1 MHVQKPK
8 MPVQSALDNVIDQSW
23 LTAAGSVNA
32 AHNNWRHRWL
42 VYFDKQKTAG
52 GIFIYDSTEVGPLPI
67 LLFGGTAQGAGSPL
81 LRFDS
86 TGKDW
91 DTALLEKEEEKAQRA
106 SSSSSSSVPAG
117 ETSGKSVKRR
127 TFADPTVQ
135 FVAELVAAQPGAA
148 FGMSR
153 LSGLLK
159 RSFPQ
164 HRERI
169 GKIRHWLSDNDDV
182 FCLSKM
188 NNAWTITLV
197 PEASARKPSPHDDV
211 AAAAGPSFFGV
222 QDWVYFRC
230 DAATASLVE
239 RCKIALD
246 DVLRSHVAS
255 TKSGQKFGRG
265 HSPAGQVEA
274 AANGREE
281 SEFLAAVSELLGEHS
296 SLPAEHRDRSPHLN
310 DGDYHRR
317 QQQQSSHGHGR
328 RYGGRRFDGR
338 R

>member
-1 MHVQKPK
+1 MARSSYIQVNHGPAFFFPAT
-8 MPVQSALDNVIDQSW
+8 MCANLALVQSALAHVSI
-23 LTAAGSVNA
+23 LPAAGSVNA

-91 DTALLEKEEEKAQRA
+91 NTALREKEEAKR
-106 SSSSSSSVPAG
+106 SSVPTG
-117 ETSGKSVKRR
+117 TGPVTRR
-127 TFADPTVQ
+127 TFADPTVE

-169 GKIRHWLSDNDDV
+169 GKIRRWLSDNDDV
-182 FCLSKM
+182 FCLSKIQ
-188 NNAWTITLV
+188 NAWTITLV
-197 PEASARKPSPHDDV
+197 PEASGRKPSLRDD
-211 AAAAGPSFFGV
+211 AAVGPSFFGV

-230 DAATASLVE
+230 DAATAGLVE

-246 DVLRSHVAS
+246 DVLRSHVAG
-255 TKSGQKFGRG
+255 TKSRKFVHG
-265 HSPAGQVEA
+265 HFPSHIEA
-274 AANGREE
+274 STDGREE

-296 SLPAEHRDRSPHLN
+296 SMAEHRDHGHHSTS
-310 DGDYHRR
+310 DDYHRR
-317 QQQQSSHGHGR
+317 EQQSAHGR
-328 RYGGRRFDGR
+328 RFGSRR
-338 R
+338 